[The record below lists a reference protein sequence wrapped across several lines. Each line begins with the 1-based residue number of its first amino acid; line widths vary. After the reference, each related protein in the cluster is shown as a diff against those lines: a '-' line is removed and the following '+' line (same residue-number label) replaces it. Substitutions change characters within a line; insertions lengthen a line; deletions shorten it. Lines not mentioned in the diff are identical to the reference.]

1 MIHPSGTFEYEA
13 EFTSESFSDSDIVLH
28 GTALSVENLDRLVG
42 HNPKIRFWHD
52 RLVLVASGKLNSRV
66 RNASFAIG
74 NAVPLAARPGDRLYL
89 VRTGLGGIGL
99 SLLRQERVVL
109 AIGAIAAV
117 PLGREVQAIRHSEGM
132 NHWNHFAAD
141 TSWLEFRVGSERLI
155 LRERGVSE
163 IGDYYI
169 YIERGW
175 EYGEPGTDECVSVCV
190 ADDSAMKIAAIR
202 SAILLGNG
210 DLKTTNWDCT
220 EHFTEL

>member
-13 EFTSESFSDSDIVLH
+13 EFTSESFRDSDIVLQ
-28 GTALSVENLDRLVG
+28 GTSLSVDNMDRLVG
-42 HNPKIRFWHD
+42 HNPKIRFWND
-52 RLVLVASGKLNSRV
+52 RLVLVASGELNSTV
-66 RNASFAIG
+66 RNVSFAIG

-89 VRTGLGGIGL
+89 VRTGAGGIGL

-117 PLGREVQAIRHSEGM
+117 PLGRDLQAISHSEGM
-132 NHWNHFAAD
+132 NHWRHFAAD

-155 LRERGVSE
+155 LREREVSE

-169 YIERGW
+169 YIERVWGD
-175 EYGEPGTDECVSVCV
+175 GVPGTDECVSVCV

-210 DLKTTNWDCT
+210 KLKMTSWDCI
-220 EHFTEL
+220 EHFTAS

>member
-1 MIHPSGTFEYEA
+1 MIGPSGTFEYEA

-42 HNPKIRFWHD
+42 YNPTIRFWND
-52 RLVLVASGKLNSRV
+52 RLVLVASGKLNSSV
-66 RNASFAIG
+66 RNASFATG

-89 VRTGLGGIGL
+89 VRTGTGGIGL

-117 PLGREVQAIRHSEGM
+117 PLGRDIQAIRHSEGM
-132 NHWNHFAAD
+132 NNWKHVSAD
-141 TSWLEFRVGSERLI
+141 TTWLEFRVGNEQLI
-155 LRERGVSE
+155 LKERGVSE

-169 YIERGW
+169 YIERCW

-210 DLKTTNWDCT
+210 NLKTTRWDCT
-220 EHFTEL
+220 EHFMEL